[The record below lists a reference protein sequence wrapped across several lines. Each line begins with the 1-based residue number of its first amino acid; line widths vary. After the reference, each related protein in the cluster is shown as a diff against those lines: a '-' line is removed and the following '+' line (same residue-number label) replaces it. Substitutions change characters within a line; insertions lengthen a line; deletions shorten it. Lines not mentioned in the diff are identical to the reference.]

1 MPTEDLVKELDK
13 LYFTDPERYLQ
24 RLQHIKNSGYKV
36 LRNAAG
42 KHKVEVNM
50 NQIFGG
56 IFGDIFKGGS

>member
-24 RLQHIKNSGYKV
+24 KLQNIKNSGYKV

-50 NQIFGG
+50 NAMFGG
-56 IFGDIFKGGS
+56 IFGEIFGGNV

>member
-1 MPTEDLVKELDK
+1 MHNEEIVKELDK

-24 RLQHIKNSGYKV
+24 RLQIIKNSGYKV

-50 NQIFGG
+50 NAIFGS